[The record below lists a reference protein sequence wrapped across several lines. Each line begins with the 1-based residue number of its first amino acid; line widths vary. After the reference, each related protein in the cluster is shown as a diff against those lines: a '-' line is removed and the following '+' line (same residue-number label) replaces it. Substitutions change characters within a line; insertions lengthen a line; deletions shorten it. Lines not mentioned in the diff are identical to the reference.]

1 MRMDNIQKCWDQLYA
16 CRYVLNINSTGATLV
31 QKVQWSKDMRQKL
44 KQTPKQKSCCL
55 HQYTQFCCSP
65 HPCKWLK
72 ERLICNAVERV
83 LVLRGQRAIWPGH
96 HLDDIVALPVQAYNL
111 LSKHVFMTYSTVL
124 YLLLH
129 YKFPAT
135 QHVHQSASP

>member
-1 MRMDNIQKCWDQLYA
+1 M
-16 CRYVLNINSTGATLV
+16 V
-31 QKVQWSKDMRQKL
+31 QGHEAEIKTDSKTEIL
-44 KQTPKQKSCCL
+44 LFASI
-55 HQYTQFCCSP
+55 YTILLCS
-65 HPCKWLK
+65 HPCKLLK